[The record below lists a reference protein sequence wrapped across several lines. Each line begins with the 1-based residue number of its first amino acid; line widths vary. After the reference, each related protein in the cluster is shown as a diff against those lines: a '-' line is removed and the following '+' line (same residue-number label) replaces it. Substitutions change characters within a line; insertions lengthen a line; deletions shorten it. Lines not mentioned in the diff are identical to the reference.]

1 MNSLQ
6 GKSAYVSGAGKGIG
20 RAIVLALLK
29 EGVNVTG
36 LTRTA
41 SDLESIADSSKS
53 NPGKF
58 LGITGDI
65 ADEKTVEKSIEQTVK
80 AFGRLDFLINNAGI
94 GIIKPIQDMSIKDW
108 DDTMNINM
116 RGTFLATHFS
126 LPHMMEAKDGT
137 IINIASIAGKRG
149 FAGGAA
155 YSASKFAM
163 LGFTEALM
171 LDIRQY
177 NIRVL
182 SICPGSV
189 ATHFHTGEAMNKEKG
204 HVLTPEDCAE
214 TVLYALRLPQS
225 ATAHQIE
232 LRITNP

>member
-1 MNSLQ
+1 LE

-20 RAIVLALLK
+20 RAIVMALLK

-36 LTRTA
+36 LTRTV
-41 SDLESIADSSKS
+41 SDLNSLEEASQSLS
-53 NPGKF
+53 GEF
-58 LGITGDI
+58 LNFPGDI
-65 ADEKTVEKSIEQTVK
+65 SDEATVEKSINQTVEK
-80 AFGRLDFLINNAGI
+80 FGRLDFLINNAGI
-94 GIIKPIQDMSIKDW
+94 GIIKPVQELSIQDW
-108 DDTMNINM
+108 DDTMNINL
-116 RGTFLATHFS
+116 RGTFLATHFA
-126 LPHMMEAKDGT
+126 LPHMMKATGGS

-149 FAGGAA
+149 FAGGGA
-155 YSASKFAM
+155 YSASKHAM
-163 LGFTEALM
+163 LGFTESLM
-171 LDIRQY
+171 LDIRKY

-189 ATHFHTGEAMNKEKG
+189 ATHFHLGDAMNKEEGK
-204 HVLTPEDCAE
+204 VLTSEDCAE

>member
-1 MNSLQ
+1 MNNLQ

-36 LTRTA
+36 ITRTS
-41 SDLESIADSSKS
+41 SDLDTIAESAQSF
-53 NPGKF
+53 PGEF
-58 LGITGDI
+58 LGISGDI
-65 ADEKTVEKSIEQTVK
+65 ADEDTVEKSIDQTVQK
-80 AFGRLDFLINNAGI
+80 FGVLDFLINNAGI
-94 GIIKPIQDMSIKDW
+94 GIIKPVQEMSIKDW

-116 RGTFLATHFS
+116 RGTFLATHFA
-126 LPHMMEAKDGT
+126 LPFMMKAKDGS
-137 IINIASIAGKRG
+137 IVNIASIAGKRS

-163 LGFTEALM
+163 MGFTEALM
-171 LDIRQY
+171 LDIRKY

-204 HVLTPEDCAE
+204 TVLTSEDCAE